1 MSFRLL
7 SQVRKGSTERDIL
20 RTIRIKRG
28 ICHGFL
34 DIKIDLPWFIFYDV
48 HHPRGVKNEE
58 QMEDGVFGFK
68 FNEIGTSE
76 FQTKDFGTKKKS
88 LREQF
93 GLLERTQ
100 RRIF

>member
-1 MSFRLL
+1 MTSNN
-7 SQVRKGSTERDIL
+7 SCKEREH
-20 RTIRIKRG
+20 RERYIKNDKNQEG

-34 DIKIDLPWFIFYDV
+34 DIKIDLPWFILYDV

-88 LREQF
+88 VREQF